1 MEVSRQTVRHAS
13 IVGVGGYL
21 PERVVSNQEVCA
33 GIDSTDEWIVRR
45 SGIRQRRFAGPE
57 ESLAVMGY
65 VAGTK
70 ALAAAG
76 LPVERIDCVVATTM
90 SHLRQAPALSTRIA
104 QLLGPG
110 ADVAAAFDLNAGC
123 AGFCYALGVARDLV
137 ASRSAEHVLVVGAER
152 MSDIVDPHD
161 RSSAFLFGDGAG
173 AVVVA
178 PSRVSGISPVVWG
191 SDSGRGD
198 AIAQP
203 RSWSVLREDRGASF
217 PYLRLQGP
225 AVFRWAVTRMQGVAR
240 AALAAAG
247 VEVAELAAFIPHQAN
262 DRITDALVDA
272 LELPPSVVVA
282 RDVVELGNTAGASVP
297 LAMDRLVARAPEVG
311 GGLAL
316 LLGFGAGLLYAG
328 QVVRLP

>member
-1 MEVSRQTVRHAS
+1 MEVSRLTGRHAS
-13 IVGVGGYL
+13 IVGVGSCL
-21 PERVVSNQEVCA
+21 PERVVGNQEVCA

-45 SGIRQRRFAGPE
+45 SGIRQRRFAGPQ

-65 VAGTK
+65 GAGTK

-76 LPVERIDCVVATTM
+76 LPVERVDCVIATTM
-90 SHLRQAPALSTRIA
+90 SHLRQAPAVATQIVRLF
-104 QLLGPG
+104 GPG

-137 ASRSAEHVLVVGAER
+137 AAGSAEHVLVVGVER
-152 MSDIVDPHD
+152 MSDIVDPRD

-173 AVVVA
+173 AAVVA
-178 PSRVSGISPVVWG
+178 PSRQPGISPVVWG
-191 SDSGRGD
+191 SESGRGD

-203 RSWSVLREDRGASF
+203 RSWSALRDDPDAGF

-225 AVFRWAVTRMQGVAR
+225 TVFRWAVTRMREVAR

-247 VEVAELAAFIPHQAN
+247 VTAAELTAFVPHQAN
-262 DRITDALVDA
+262 DRITDALVEGLD
-272 LELPPSVVVA
+272 LPSSVVVA
-282 RDVVELGNTAGASVP
+282 RDVAELGNTAAASVP
-297 LAMDRLVARAPEVG
+297 MAMDRLVARVPEVS